1 EKLDQKIAV
10 QPDAVSITTA
20 FPPRRKWGWAD
31 RSGTVDYT
39 IVLPQTAT
47 ISRVELESG
56 EVLVEGIREGAVHA
70 RLGSGLMSV
79 RNCFSD
85 TDVAVST
92 GNLTLSYDWWEQIG
106 FTAAAIVRKG
116 NVWTFIPGEAA
127 FHLSAQAPSGRISN
141 DFSEQE
147 ERRPEPP

>member
-1 EKLDQKIAV
+1 
-10 QPDAVSITTA
+10 
-20 FPPRRKWGWAD
+20 
-31 RSGTVDYT
+31 
-39 IVLPQTAT
+39 
-47 ISRVELESG
+47 
-56 EVLVEGIREGAVHA
+56 
-70 RLGSGLMSV
+70 SV

-147 ERRPEPP
+147 ERRPEPPRKIDIIVHGGDSASLSIRAENGNIRIAETNP